1 MVNKQPS
8 SEVDYTTKGQI
19 VSIKHSKLDPR
30 VIRTRQLLRNAL
42 IALIN
47 ERGFENITVKE
58 ITDRATLNKAT
69 FYLHY
74 RDKEELLVKSTN
86 QLIEEL
92 AENIGSPTVSATDF
106 TPLFMTQLLTIVFQ
120 HFERNADFY
129 DVILN
134 RIGTPPVIA
143 AIQNPLEQ
151 LALQWYQHLSN
162 RETIPLVEID
172 LLLRF
177 FSSGCIGLIQQ
188 WLHHSQ
194 RQSAEHMAES
204 FIHLIVGGIYH
215 SAGLPP
221 PDKTDDPGAV

>member
-1 MVNKQPS
+1 M
-8 SEVDYTTKGQI
+8 
-19 VSIKHSKLDPR
+19 SIKQSKLDPR

-42 IALIN
+42 ISLIN
-47 ERGFENITVKE
+47 EKGFENITVQE

-92 AENIGSPTVSATDF
+92 TQTVGKPTVLATDF
-106 TPLFMTQLLTIVFQ
+106 TPLFMTQLLTLVFQ

-134 RIGTPPVIA
+134 RIGTPPVVA
-143 AIQNPLEQ
+143 AIQDPLEQ
-151 LALQWYQHLSN
+151 LAMRWYQHLSN
-162 RETIPLVEID
+162 RQTIPLVEPD
-172 LLLRF
+172 MLLRF
-177 FSSGCIGLIQQ
+177 FSSGCIGLVQQ
-188 WLHHSQ
+188 WLHQSQ
-194 RQSAEHMAES
+194 RLSAEQMAEI

-221 PDKTDDPGAV
+221 PDKTNDLGA

>member
-1 MVNKQPS
+1 M
-8 SEVDYTTKGQI
+8 
-19 VSIKHSKLDPR
+19 SIKRSNLDPR

-42 IALIN
+42 ISLIK
-47 ERGFENITVKE
+47 EKGFENITIKE

-74 RDKEELLVKSTN
+74 RDKEDLLVKSTE

-92 AENIGSPTVSATDF
+92 AESIGFPTISAVDF
-106 TPLFMTQLLTIVFQ
+106 TPTFMTQLLTIVFE

-134 RIGTPPVIA
+134 SIGTPPVIA

-151 LALQWYQHLSN
+151 LALHWYQHLSDSQ
-162 RETIPLVEID
+162 TPPLVQPD
-172 LLLRF
+172 MLLRF

-188 WLHHSQ
+188 WLHQPQ
-194 RQSAEHMAES
+194 RQSAEYMAES

-215 SAGLPP
+215 SAGLP
-221 PDKTDDPGAV
+221 DANR